1 MIYPSKM
8 NNDNG
13 LNITEAMM
21 PKIVHDQTTKQWVA
35 VWHEIFA
42 GSNFRE
48 IRRFSID
55 PRK

>member
-35 VWHEIFA
+35 VWHEISA